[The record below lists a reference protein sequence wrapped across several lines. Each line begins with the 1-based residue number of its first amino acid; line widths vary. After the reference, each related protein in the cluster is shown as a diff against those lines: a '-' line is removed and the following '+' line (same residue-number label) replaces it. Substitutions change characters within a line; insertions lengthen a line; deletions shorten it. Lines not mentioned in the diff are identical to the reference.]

1 MNELGRIRSLWLW
14 GLIVTMAFAGCTGG
28 YGKFYNRL
36 CMTDLPPVKHAEVYA
51 YSDQTLQDSRSRG
64 YIVVGYS
71 SFNGALE
78 DKSLAVNQ
86 SKKNGADIV
95 LLRQAYTGSTQTTL
109 ALPQYHAP
117 QTTTVNSHQSG
128 TVNAYG
134 SGGYAYGNGAWGE
147 ISHKE
152 YAERRIRMFQS
163 PSIAMTNTPCF
174 YAIQWQNR
182 YWKFTNNANAADR

>member
-51 YSDQTLQDSRSRG
+51 YSDRTLQDLRSRG

-86 SKKNGADIV
+86 AKKNGADIV

-134 SGGYAYGNGAWGE
+134 SGGYAYGNYSGTSTSYITTPGYTTYSNVP
-147 ISHKE
+147 ITIHRYDQ
-152 YAERRIRMFQS
+152 YAVFLRNPM
-163 PSIAMTNTPCF
+163 P
-174 YAIQWQNR
+174 
-182 YWKFTNNANAADR
+182 K